1 MEEVLR
7 AAGTKS
13 AAKYNG
19 LRQATVAQWVVLI
32 PHLEVCARETGYKGR
47 GQKQMSRWRQQTNNE
62 TLWNTLEEAAQGDR
76 S

>member
-47 GQKQMSRWRQQTNNE
+47 GQKQMSYWRKRMTEE
-62 TLWNTLEEAAQGDR
+62 TLCNTLKESAWGGE
-76 S
+76 